1 MNTRPNVRLGA
12 LTIAWLVCVDL
23 AACAAAE
30 SASLDANSG
39 PTAPAGVAETASP
52 ANQPPQ
58 QKPVADPSKVEDL
71 LNLDIDQLS
80 KVQLRGGSKQTNL
93 TSPSSQMSGKA
104 ADTGE
109 ATSTADLLKEA
120 PSVSTRRVS
129 AVSFDP
135 RVRGYNSSELN
146 ATANGMNQLKA
157 RLDIDTLFSQ
167 IDPGV
172 VQNITV
178 IDGPYT
184 SLYGPG
190 FAFMI
195 ADLLPAPRFDA
206 PQTHFSTNFVYGSNA
221 QALYTRD
228 NALTGGKDWGAC
240 VSYGLRDGND
250 YRTGGPNGYLIPSRY
265 QKWDTMA
272 AVSFDVS
279 PLARIEVNCLRT
291 EMNGVELPG
300 VIYDIQNSKNDQFNL
315 RYIIQEDPNGPQQ
328 LVLQAWYTQTAF
340 YGDAS
345 SPSKQSSFYQAFLY
359 EPYLSDGVDSSP
371 VNTQGKGD
379 LESLGVRALRT
390 FGQAD
395 SMQWTVG
402 ADWRRY
408 SQHYLEQNR
417 PGQRFSGRER
427 PATPDRPFPG
437 Y

>member
-120 PSVSTRRVS
+120 PSVSARRVS

-157 RLDIDTLFSQ
+157 RLDIDTLL
-167 IDPGV
+167 
-172 VQNITV
+172 
-178 IDGPYT
+178 
-184 SLYGPG
+184 SL
-190 FAFMI
+190 
-195 ADLLPAPRFDA
+195 
-206 PQTHFSTNFVYGSNA
+206 
-221 QALYTRD
+221 
-228 NALTGGKDWGAC
+228 
-240 VSYGLRDGND
+240 
-250 YRTGGPNGYLIPSRY
+250 
-265 QKWDTMA
+265 
-272 AVSFDVS
+272 
-279 PLARIEVNCLRT
+279 
-291 EMNGVELPG
+291 
-300 VIYDIQNSKNDQFNL
+300 
-315 RYIIQEDPNGPQQ
+315 
-328 LVLQAWYTQTAF
+328 
-340 YGDAS
+340 
-345 SPSKQSSFYQAFLY
+345 
-359 EPYLSDGVDSSP
+359 
-371 VNTQGKGD
+371 
-379 LESLGVRALRT
+379 
-390 FGQAD
+390 
-395 SMQWTVG
+395 
-402 ADWRRY
+402 
-408 SQHYLEQNR
+408 
-417 PGQRFSGRER
+417 
-427 PATPDRPFPG
+427 
-437 Y
+437 